1 MSTQLTELETFNPA
15 NIVFEAF
22 TKRSFKDKDGKTVET
37 KSMDLSI
44 KYPNGSKGPLIFQL
58 PRCDTRG
65 FSAQFGDGLDKT
77 FALYL
82 GENDTITTEHKQ
94 VINAINQVVAACTKY
109 CLTDDFKAKL
119 GKWDLEESDFKK
131 KFNPIEY
138 QKDKDTKKPKLDQPQ
153 VMYLKVMTKVN
164 KETQMK
170 ESISR
175 FYNEGEFDERGNPIE
190 VHPLEF
196 IGKSGTCVPLIKVD
210 KIFFGV
216 NYKLQVKIYQCDVR
230 VNDTGFKSLIKRAPT
245 TVIRTSG
252 SATANNNLASYL
264 DDDDVDMEDDV
275 PATAASAPV
284 AEEDDD
290 ANEADEVNEADE
302 DVEEVQSSPKRAR
315 SPSPPPATAK
325 VAKTSSTA
333 RRTGKK

>member
-1 MSTQLTELETFNPA
+1 
-15 NIVFEAF
+15 
-22 TKRSFKDKDGKTVET
+22 
-37 KSMDLSI
+37 
-44 KYPNGSKGPLIFQL
+44 
-58 PRCDTRG
+58 
-65 FSAQFGDGLDKT
+65 
-77 FALYL
+77 
-82 GENDTITTEHKQ
+82 
-94 VINAINQVVAACTKY
+94 
-109 CLTDDFKAKL
+109 
-119 GKWDLEESDFKK
+119 
-131 KFNPIEY
+131 
-138 QKDKDTKKPKLDQPQ
+138 
-153 VMYLKVMTKVN
+153 
-164 KETQMK
+164 MK

-245 TVIRTSG
+245 TVIRTSA

-264 DDDDVDMEDDV
+264 DDDDVDMNDEEEV
-275 PATAASAPV
+275 PAPAASAPV
-284 AEEDDD
+284 AEED
-290 ANEADEVNEADE
+290 DEVNEADE